1 LKFKVL
7 SRVVDESVDQI
18 KSYHPVHLI
27 LFFYRVGRI
36 IDGSPADR
44 CGQLSIGDRLV
55 AVNGQSIVGMHHS
68 DIVDMIKQSGT
79 RVNLKIIPRPGMEI

>member
-1 LKFKVL
+1 MRAKRSHANSWL
-7 SRVVDESVDQI
+7 
-18 KSYHPVHLI
+18 LI
-27 LFFYRVGRI
+27 RLNLVFCSLLCVGRI

-44 CGQLSIGDRLV
+44 SGQLQIGDRLV

-79 RVNLKIIPRPGMEI
+79 RVNLKIIPRAGMNL

>member
-1 LKFKVL
+1 MVF
-7 SRVVDESVDQI
+7 
-18 KSYHPVHLI
+18 HH
-27 LFFYRVGRI
+27 VGRI

-44 CGQLSIGDRLV
+44 CGQLQIGDRLV

-79 RVNLKIIPRPGMEI
+79 RVNLKIVPRAGMEILNKLSENKPIRCSGCCGI